1 MKYRLL
7 DILCCPECGSTFH
20 LKIFEIDRHHSTV
33 PVGSSARCADWCA
46 LANNASSKMGP
57 LDCRDC
63 YEWDISEGKLTCTK
77 CDHNYPI
84 INGVPRILSKPLLME
99 SVNKYHSSFLQ
110 RYGNEFEDL
119 SGTSLRPD
127 KRKLKTLHAFSY
139 QWTTFVKNFDYYR
152 DLFLSFV
159 HPFLGPDDFG
169 DRIILDVGC
178 GSGRPASVAA
188 SLGAEV
194 VATDISEAVQTA
206 QSLVRHYPMVHIIQS
221 DVYSLPFRPR
231 FDFVYCV
238 GVIQHLPDPDRAL
251 RSISKVISPGHRL
264 VIWVYGIRE
273 FWYRPIDWMRKL
285 TVKLPFKVL
294 HGISIGL
301 AAISEVSLL
310 IPYRVL
316 SRIAVT
322 KRLAEKIPG
331 RIFAKF
337 PFRENVLGWFDR
349 LGAPVT
355 QYFSKADVETMLQN
369 AGFREIAIVAR
380 PDASASWV
388 AQAIRG
394 ERAEKGQA

>member
-20 LKIFEIDRHHSTV
+20 LKIFEIDRHHTTV
-33 PVGSSARCADWCA
+33 PVGSRARCADWCA
-46 LANNASSKMGP
+46 LASSASSKMGP

-77 CDHNYPI
+77 CDHKYPVI
-84 INGVPRILSKPLLME
+84 GGVPRILSKALLME

-110 RYGNEFEDL
+110 RHGNEFDDL
-119 SGTSLRPD
+119 SGTSVWPD

-169 DRIILDVGC
+169 GRIILDVGC

-206 QSLVRHYPMVHIIQS
+206 QSLTNHYPMLHVVQS
-221 DVYSLPFRPR
+221 DVYTPPFRPY
-231 FDFVYCV
+231 FDFVYSV
-238 GVIQHLPDPDRAL
+238 GVIQHLPDPGLAL
-251 RSISKVISPGHRL
+251 RSIAKVVTPGRRL

-273 FWYRPIDWMRKL
+273 FWYRPVDWLRTI
-285 TVKLPFKVL
+285 TVKMPFRML
-294 HGISIGL
+294 RGLSIML
-301 AAISEVSLL
+301 AIASEIFLL
-310 IPYRVL
+310 IPYRIL
-316 SRIAVT
+316 SRIPFT
-322 KRLAEKIPG
+322 KKLAEKIPG

-355 QYFSKADVETMLQN
+355 QYFSKSDVETMLQS

-394 ERAEKGQA
+394 ESIEEGRA